1 MCLSSWLM
9 TDVSLILLAISYRP
23 CVTRTHRL
31 ALVTDVTSSHLAEG
45 SSTHYS
51 TSVVSPPHGSV
62 ASVAS
67 FARGLFGTHLSLVNA
82 CNAKGKTPMPKHRV
96 PQLSRMHGA
105 SKVQITP

>member
-1 MCLSSWLM
+1 MCLSSWNT

-31 ALVTDVTSSHLAEG
+31 ALVTDVTSSHPAKG
-45 SSTHYS
+45 SSTHYYM
-51 TSVVSPPHGSV
+51 SVVSPPHGSV

-67 FARGLFGTHLSLVNA
+67 PARGQFGTHLSLVNA
-82 CNAKGKTPMPKHRV
+82 CNTKGKTPMQKHRV
-96 PQLSRMHGA
+96 LQLSRMDGA